1 MLRILTAL
9 PLSLLSLVAAADA
22 SSQGSPEVVLARMRQ
37 AQSSVTTLK
46 ARLEQEKSYPQLG
59 IEDPTERGYFYMSR
73 TGAGATRVRMEIVEP
88 ETRILTVSDGEYL
101 LYQPRIKQAVEG
113 KLSGGGK
120 KGLFSGILTG
130 SPEALEE
137 LERDYR
143 AESLGETTLA
153 GARVV
158 ELRFTAQPSAA
169 VYCQRIDLW
178 VDAASW
184 LPVQQSC
191 HEANQ
196 SVITFTLGD
205 VELNVPLHKDAFDVE
220 LPSDVEKVRG

>member
-1 MLRILTAL
+1 MMRTLILL
-9 PLSLLSLVAAADA
+9 PAAALTLA
-22 SSQGSPEVVLARMRQ
+22 VANPLSPEVVLARMRQ
-37 AQSSVTTLK
+37 AQSSVESLT
-46 ARLEQEKSYPQLG
+46 ARLEQVKSYPQLG
-59 IEDPTERGYFYMSR
+59 IEDPPERGTFTMAR
-73 TGAGATRVRMEIVEP
+73 TTRGTTRVRMEIQEP
-88 ETRILTVSDGEYL
+88 ETRILTVADGKYL

-113 KLSGGGK
+113 KVSGGGK

-143 AESLGETTLA
+143 VERVGET
-153 GARVV
+153 VV
-158 ELRFTAQPSAA
+158 SKANVIELRFTARATA
-169 VYCQRIDLW
+169 VVYCQQIDLW
-178 VDAASW
+178 VDTTSW

-205 VELNVPLHKDAFDVE
+205 VKLNLPLAKDAFDVD

>member
-1 MLRILTAL
+1 MLRTLIML
-9 PLSLLSLVAAADA
+9 PLAALTLAA
-22 SSQGSPEVVLARMRQ
+22 SDPSSPEVVLARMRQ
-37 AQSSVTTLK
+37 AQSSVESLT
-46 ARLEQEKSYPQLG
+46 ARLEQVKSYPQLG
-59 IEDPTERGYFYMSR
+59 IVDPPERGTFTMAR
-73 TGAGATRVRMEIVEP
+73 TKRGTTRVRMEIQEP
-88 ETRILTVSDGEYL
+88 ETRILTVTDGKYL

-113 KLSGGGK
+113 KVSGGGK

-130 SPEALEE
+130 SPEALAE
-137 LERDYR
+137 LDQEYR
-143 AESLGETTLA
+143 VETVGET
-153 GARVV
+153 VV
-158 ELRFTAQPSAA
+158 SEANVIELRFTARANAA

-178 VDAASW
+178 VDKSSW

-205 VELNVPLHKDAFDVE
+205 VKLNLPLPKNSFDVD

>member
-1 MLRILTAL
+1 MMRTLILLPAVAL
-9 PLSLLSLVAAADA
+9 TLAVAHPL
-22 SSQGSPEVVLARMRQ
+22 SPEVVLARMRQ
-37 AQSSVTTLK
+37 AQSSVESLT
-46 ARLEQEKSYPQLG
+46 ARLEQVKSYPQLG
-59 IEDPTERGYFYMSR
+59 IEDPAERGTFTMAR
-73 TGAGATRVRMEIVEP
+73 TKRGATRVRMEIREP
-88 ETRILTVSDGEYL
+88 ETRILTLTDGNYL

-130 SPEALEE
+130 SPEALEA
-137 LERDYR
+137 LEQEYHV
-143 AESLGETTLA
+143 ETVGETVVSEV
-153 GARVV
+153 RVI
-158 ELRFTAQPSAA
+158 ELRFTARANAA
-169 VYCQRIDLW
+169 VYCQQIALG
-178 VDAASW
+178 VDTSSW

-205 VELNVPLHKDAFDVE
+205 VKLNPPLAKDAFDVD

>member
-1 MLRILTAL
+1 MLRLLILLPAAL
-9 PLSLLSLVAAADA
+9 LTMAAADTSDT
-22 SSQGSPEVVLARMRQ
+22 SSADVVLARMRQ
-37 AQSSVTTLK
+37 AQSSVESLT
-46 ARLEQEKSYPQLG
+46 ASLEQVKSYPQLG
-59 IEDPTERGYFYMSR
+59 IEDPPERGTFTMARSKR
-73 TGAGATRVRMEIVEP
+73 GATRVRMEIQEP
-88 ETRILTVSDGEYL
+88 ETRILTLADGKYT

-113 KLSGGGK
+113 IVTGGGK

-137 LERDYR
+137 LDRDYGV
-143 AESLGETTLA
+143 ENLGET
-153 GARVV
+153 VV
-158 ELRFTAQPSAA
+158 SDVNVIALRFTAQPGAA
-169 VYCQRIDLW
+169 VYCQQIELW
-178 VDAASW
+178 VDATSW

-205 VELNVPLHKDAFDVE
+205 MKLNVPLDKDVFDVD

>member
-1 MLRILTAL
+1 MQRTFIAL
-9 PLSLLSLVAAADA
+9 PLAVVTLAAADP
-22 SSQGSPEVVLARMRQ
+22 SSPEVVLARMRQ
-37 AQSSVTTLK
+37 AQSSVESLT
-46 ARLEQEKSYPQLG
+46 ARLEQVKSYPQLG
-59 IEDPTERGYFYMSR
+59 IEDPAERGTFTMAR
-73 TGAGATRVRMEIVEP
+73 TKRGATRVRMEIREP
-88 ETRILTVSDGEYL
+88 ETRILTLTDGNYL

-137 LERDYR
+137 LEQEYHV
-143 AESLGETTLA
+143 ETVGET
-153 GARVV
+153 VV
-158 ELRFTAQPSAA
+158 SEVNVIELRFTARANAA
-169 VYCQRIDLW
+169 VYCQQIDLW
-178 VDAASW
+178 VDTSSW

-205 VELNVPLHKDAFDVE
+205 VQLNLPLPKNAFDID
-220 LPSDVEKVRG
+220 LPADVEKVRG

>member
-1 MLRILTAL
+1 MLRTLIVL
-9 PLSLLSLVAAADA
+9 PLAALTLAAADP
-22 SSQGSPEVVLARMRQ
+22 STPEVVLARMRQ
-37 AQSSVTTLK
+37 AQSSVVSLT
-46 ARLEQEKSYPQLG
+46 ARLEQVKSYPQLG
-59 IEDPTERGYFYMSR
+59 IVDPAERGTFTMAR
-73 TGAGATRVRMEIVEP
+73 TKRGATRVRMEILEP
-88 ETRILTVSDGEYL
+88 ETRILTVADGKYL

-143 AESLGETTLA
+143 VESVGETIVSEA
-153 GARVV
+153 SVI
-158 ELRFTAQPSAA
+158 ELRFTARANAA
-169 VYCQRIDLW
+169 VYCQQIDLW
-178 VDAASW
+178 VDTTSW

-205 VELNVPLHKDAFDVE
+205 VKLNLPLKKDAFDVD
-220 LPSDVEKVRG
+220 LPSDVEKLRG

>member
-1 MLRILTAL
+1 MLRTLLIL
-9 PLSLLSLVAAADA
+9 PLAVLTLAASDPL
-22 SSQGSPEVVLARMRQ
+22 SPEVVLARMRQ
-37 AQSSVTTLK
+37 AQSSVESLT
-46 ARLEQEKSYPQLG
+46 ARLEQVKSYPQLG
-59 IEDPTERGYFYMSR
+59 IVDPPERGTFTMAR
-73 TGAGATRVRMEIVEP
+73 TKRGTTRVRMEIQEP
-88 ETRILTVSDGEYL
+88 ETRILTVADGKYL

-113 KLSGGGK
+113 KVSASGK

-130 SPEALEE
+130 SPEALERLDRE
-137 LERDYR
+137 YR
-143 AESLGETTLA
+143 VETVGET
-153 GARVV
+153 VV
-158 ELRFTAQPSAA
+158 SEANVIELRFTARANAA

-178 VDAASW
+178 VDTSSW

-205 VELNVPLHKDAFDVE
+205 MKLNLPLPKNAFDVD

>member
-1 MLRILTAL
+1 MLPTLTVL
-9 PLSLLSLVAAADA
+9 PLAWLTLVAVAGA
-22 SSQGSPEVVLARMRQ
+22 SSPGSPDVVLARMRQ
-37 AQSSVTTLK
+37 AQSSLTTLT
-46 ARLEQEKSYPQLG
+46 ARLEQMKSYPQLG
-59 IEDPTERGYFYMSR
+59 IEDPVERGYFYMSR
-73 TGAGATRVRMEIVEP
+73 TRAGATRVRMEIQEP
-88 ETRILTVSDGEYL
+88 ETRILTVADGKYL

-130 SPEALEE
+130 SPGALEE
-137 LERDYR
+137 LERDYH
-143 AESLGETTLA
+143 AESSVETTLA
-153 GARVV
+153 GTNVI
-158 ELRFTAQPSAA
+158 ELRFTAQPNAA

-178 VDAASW
+178 VDLASW

-205 VELNVPLHKDAFDVE
+205 IELNVPLEKDAFEVV
-220 LPSDVEKVRG
+220 LPSDVEKLRG

>member
-1 MLRILTAL
+1 MMRTLIWLPVGALTL
-9 PLSLLSLVAAADA
+9 AAADP
-22 SSQGSPEVVLARMRQ
+22 SSPEVVLARMRK
-37 AQSSVTTLK
+37 AQSSVESLT
-46 ARLEQEKSYPQLG
+46 ARLEQVKSYPQLG
-59 IEDPTERGYFYMSR
+59 IVDPPERGTFTMAR
-73 TGAGATRVRMEIVEP
+73 TKRGTMRLRMEIHEP
-88 ETRILTVSDGEYL
+88 ETRILTVADGKYL

-113 KLSGGGK
+113 KLSGGGT

-143 AESLGETTLA
+143 VERVGET
-153 GARVV
+153 VV
-158 ELRFTAQPSAA
+158 SEANVIELRFTARANTV

-178 VDAASW
+178 VDTTSW

-205 VELNVPLHKDAFDVE
+205 VKLNLPLAKDAFDVE
-220 LPSDVEKVRG
+220 LPPDVEKVRS